1 MVYNE
6 LYTIRKRRGIAV
18 SELARR
24 TGLSRMTI
32 TNIEKN
38 RVVPNIETAFLI
50 SRELE
55 VDINKIF
62 FILDVNRDLQKKGVE
77 K

>member
-1 MVYNE
+1 MVSNE
-6 LYTIRKRRGIAV
+6 LYSVRKKRGIAV

-50 SRELE
+50 ARELE

-62 FILDVNRDLQKKGVE
+62 FIHNVNHDLRLGG
-77 K
+77 